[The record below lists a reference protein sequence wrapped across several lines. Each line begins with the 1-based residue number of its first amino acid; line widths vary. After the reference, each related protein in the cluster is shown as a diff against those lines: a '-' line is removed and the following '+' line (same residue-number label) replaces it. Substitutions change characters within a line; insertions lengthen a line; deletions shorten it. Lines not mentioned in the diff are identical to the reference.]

1 MERYPQNLWKLLE
14 SNNFGLKERLE
25 IAIKL
30 TKELKIVHD
39 GHVVHRDLKPTN
51 IMIDAKMELALVDFG
66 IGYISTVLLK
76 GSCGTPGF
84 NAPEQ
89 FSGEEQETSV
99 DIFSLGKN
107 LILILFEWKIG
118 WHLLW
123 SAEEW
128 TKSQNLEHKL
138 AALYNL
144 FEIIRHMTQVVLEML
159 FQLCLEIIE
168 KRILFSDKPGKA
180 SRGCRCSENS
190 RVNVSFSLK

>member
-30 TKELKIVHD
+30 TKELKIAHD
-39 GHVVHRDLKPTN
+39 GSVVHRDLKPSN
-51 IMIDAKMELALVDFG
+51 IMVDAKKGLALVDFG
-66 IGYISTVLLK
+66 IGNLSAYLA

-89 FSGEEQETSV
+89 FSGEKQEYPV

-118 WHLLW
+118 WNLLW
-123 SAEEW
+123 SAEQW
-128 TKSQNLEHKL
+128 IQSQKLGHKL
-138 AALYNL
+138 TPL
-144 FEIIRHMTQVVLEML
+144 FDLLKFIRRMIQVI
-159 FQLCLEIIE
+159 F
-168 KRILFSDKPGKA
+168 KILI
-180 SRGCRCSENS
+180 
-190 RVNVSFSLK
+190 

>member
-30 TKELKIVHD
+30 TEELKIAHD
-39 GHVVHRDLKPTN
+39 GRVVHRDLKPTN
-51 IMIDAKMELALVDFG
+51 IMVDAKNELTLVDFG
-66 IGYISTVLLK
+66 IGNFDRGLE

-89 FSGEEQETSV
+89 FSGEDQNKMV

-118 WHLLW
+118 WNILW
-123 SAEEW
+123 SSKEW
-128 TKSQNLEHKL
+128 IQSQKLEHKL

-159 FQLCLEIIE
+159 FQLCLEIIQ
-168 KRILFSDKPGKA
+168 KRKLFSDEPEKT
-180 SRGCRCSENS
+180 SRGYRCFGNS
-190 RVNVSFSLK
+190 KVNCSLSVK